1 MLEKFKELSKLVNEI
16 MPKDMM
22 NNIDALEMALENMD
36 MDSIQDALSQLSED
50 MEKVEKDLDRYLEI
64 FKRFQ
69 AEQKL
74 DEIQNRLQNL
84 IEQQSA
90 LDNEIDEVDENPNSI
105 DRLAQEEQRNLDEFK
120 DIQSLVEDASEMI
133 EEFNKNTAN
142 ELSELS
148 ESELSENIMQ
158 NLSNIVQSLSNRNNQ
173 DAEAQS
179 KESLSNMSMMMQQMV
194 NIKQGFNQDSVNEMV
209 DKFQNLLLDGI

>member
-1 MLEKFKELSKLVNEI
+1 
-16 MPKDMM
+16 M
-22 NNIDALEMALENMD
+22 NNIDDLEMALENMD
-36 MDSIQDALSQLSED
+36 MDSIQDALNQLSED
-50 MEKVEKDLDRYLEI
+50 MEKIEKDLDRYLEI

-84 IEQQSA
+84 IEQQDA
-90 LDNEIDEVDENPNSI
+90 LDNEIDRVDENPSSM
-105 DRLAQEEQRNLDEFK
+105 DRIAQEEQRNLDEFK
-120 DIQSLVEDASEMI
+120 NIQSLVEDASEMV
-133 EEFNKNTAN
+133 EQFNKNTSN

-158 NLSNIVQSLSNRNNQ
+158 NLSDIVQGLLNRNNQ

-179 KESLSNMSMMMQQMV
+179 KESLSNMNTMMQQVM
-194 NIKQGFNQDSVNEMV
+194 NIKQGQSR
-209 DKFQNLLLDGI
+209 IS